1 MYEYRI
7 LFPRLGSNEIRR
19 ELTARTTAAER
30 RRRDGCVQPEKRR
43 PERRTRK
50 ERS

>member
-19 ELTARTTAAER
+19 ELTSRTIAAER
-30 RRRDGCVQPEKRR
+30 RRRDGCRQPETRTL
-43 PERRTRK
+43 EQRTRK
-50 ERS
+50 ERP

>member
-19 ELTARTTAAER
+19 ELTTRPTPDER
-30 RRRDGCVQPEKRR
+30 RRNDGCVWPEQ
-43 PERRTRK
+43 RTRK
-50 ERS
+50 ARS

>member
-30 RRRDGCVQPEKRR
+30 RRRDGCVQPGK
-43 PERRTRK
+43 RTRK
-50 ERS
+50 ERP